1 LTIRALILED
11 EPLAR
16 TRLRQLLSPH
26 TDIDIV
32 AECGSTQEAEEV
44 IQQRAPELLFVD
56 VHLPQESGMSFV
68 RRLQGPKQPVI
79 VFTTADTDHAL
90 ESYEMNTADYLVK
103 PFDGERVDR
112 ALDRARRLLGGS
124 QLRATAA
131 TPTPRQER
139 RDRFGVRVRGEIIFV
154 RTAHI
159 DWISAE
165 GNYSRLHT
173 GETSYLLRESMQS
186 LEDGLDPNHFIRVH
200 RSAIVNLDRVQK
212 LVTGSDAALSIVLTT
227 GAAVPLGPSYR
238 NRLEQ
243 VLGQKL

>member
-1 LTIRALILED
+1 MIHALILED

-16 TRLRQLLSPH
+16 TRLRQLLVPH
-26 TDIDIV
+26 SDIEIV
-32 AECGSTQEAEEV
+32 AECGSANEAEDV
-44 IQQRAPELLFVD
+44 MQQRAPDLLFID
-56 VHLPQESGMSFV
+56 VHLPQESGLSFV

-79 VFTTADTDHAL
+79 VFTTADSDHAL
-90 ESYEMNTADYLVK
+90 ESYDLNTADYLVK

-112 ALDRARRLLGGS
+112 ALDRARRLLGGG
-124 QLRATAA
+124 QLQPAPVA
-131 TPTPRQER
+131 PRQER
-139 RDRFGVRVRGEIIFV
+139 RDRFAVRVRGEIIFV

-186 LEDGLDPNHFIRVH
+186 LDDGLDPNSFIRVH

-212 LVTGSDAALSIVLTT
+212 LVTGNDAALSIVLTT
-227 GAAVPLGPSYR
+227 GAVVPLGPSYR
-238 NRLEQ
+238 GRLEQ
-243 VLGQKL
+243 ALGQKL